1 MGFLRISSSTHLPC
15 VVNSVCSD
23 MSDLLHEFCSH
34 SSMVTPES
42 SSVLTS
48 FLNINFI
55 FAVISWAS
63 LSIPWIQK
71 FPNWDSTHLV
81 INIFPFLIVVN
92 SILLSPQLEIRNCWP
107 ISLSLFFFLLHMVSQ
122 KGLLSS
128 WCVIHLSSCLDRC
141 LLHHSKLPP
150 SSSFFYT
157 TTRLFL
163 KQRSANICDEPVANS
178 LGFVGYGSE
187 SPAVD

>member
-107 ISLSLFFFLLHMVSQ
+107 ISLSLSFFFFTSYGQSKRAAFILVCHSSFLLPRSM
-122 KGLLSS
+122 
-128 WCVIHLSSCLDRC
+128 
-141 LLHHSKLPP
+141 PP
-150 SSSFFYT
+150 SSF
-157 TTRLFL
+157 
-163 KQRSANICDEPVANS
+163 
-178 LGFVGYGSE
+178 
-187 SPAVD
+187 